1 MLRHNINTADCL
13 TNGAFGEV
21 VGLKLDHAHKVKE
34 IHVKFYND
42 DCGKERR
49 KRDIDIQNRYP
60 NENVVRIEKLEF
72 CYSISKNGK
81 TGSAKA
87 VTYQFPLRLAFAST
101 AHKVQGLTVRKPNC
115 LIVDLRSVRESAQA
129 YVILSRVQSLQQL
142 YIIDSLCPEKI
153 TACSKA
159 LAELERMMDIA
170 INQNVSFKE

>member
-1 MLRHNINTADCL
+1 MLTHNIDTADCL

-72 CYSISKNGK
+72 LS
-81 TGSAKA
+81 
-87 VTYQFPLRLAFAST
+87 
-101 AHKVQGLTVRKPNC
+101 
-115 LIVDLRSVRESAQA
+115 LIH
-129 YVILSRVQSLQQL
+129 I
-142 YIIDSLCPEKI
+142 
-153 TACSKA
+153 
-159 LAELERMMDIA
+159 
-170 INQNVSFKE
+170 